1 MHIETARN
9 VLAVRFFLLEVSFR
23 VYEALKRISRMTWLR
38 IMEFS
43 ESRLITNMANA
54 TLKC

>member
-43 ESRLITNMANA
+43 ESRMITDMANA
-54 TLKC
+54 ALKC